1 MGMMGGV
8 FRGLSI
14 ACLVLASVTFGLLAG
29 PPGERAVAHAQGASQ
44 IVVEGNRRVEAE
56 TIRSYF
62 HPPLT
67 AQSIDA
73 ALKALYAT
81 NLFQDVRISQAGG
94 RLIVTVLENPVINK
108 VAFEGNRKAKD
119 EQLAD
124 EIQSKPRGTFSRA
137 VVQADVQRIVDI
149 YQHSGRY
156 DVRVEPKVIELPNNR
171 VDLVFEI
178 NEGGKTGVNRITFIG
193 NRAYS
198 DWRLKDVI
206 KSGETNWLSWIKSN
220 DNFDADRV
228 ESDRDLLRRFY
239 LKNGFADVRIVS
251 ALTEYDP
258 VAKGFNITFTIEE
271 GARYKVASINI
282 VSNVAAVNA
291 EALRYKL
298 RLAPGDVYNADA
310 VEKSVEDITIEIAR
324 RGYPFAIV
332 RPRGDRDFQTHT
344 VTIVFVVEE
353 GPRAYVERINIRGN
367 TRTRDYVIRREFDLV
382 EGDAYN
388 RALVDRAEKRLK
400 GLNFFKTVRVTT
412 EPGSAPDRVIINV
425 EVEEQSTGE
434 FSFSGGFSTSD
445 GLLGEVSVGERNLLG
460 RGQAVRAALQ
470 YGQRAQGAEVSFVE
484 PYMFDTRLAM
494 GMDIFDKRTNSSAYQ
509 SYQSNIF
516 GGNLRFGV
524 PLTDTLTGSVRY
536 TAYQQKIT
544 LPNSLQNC
552 NNINPDF
559 INTFPTPGAFAAFTG
574 NFIAAGSP
582 AQWNCYQ
589 DGEAALPI
597 KMELAQGP
605 VTVSLI
611 GYGLTYNTLDN
622 NRSPTSGLLVDA
634 RQDVAG
640 IGGDVNFIKT
650 TVDSRLYHEVY
661 PDVIGTLRLQ
671 AGYMNGWDGQFVRV
685 LDAFQGG
692 PNLVR
697 GFAPAGF
704 GPRDLTPG
712 TNGDALGGTQYWATS
727 LEFQTPLYFA
737 PKDFGMRLAAFADAG
752 MLWGFNAP
760 TFWPQTGE
768 SMIVADSTKIRSSIG
783 IGLLWD
789 SPLGPL
795 RFDLAWALTR
805 EPYDHPQLFRF
816 GGGTK
821 F

>member
-1 MGMMGGV
+1 MFGV
-8 FRGLSI
+8 
-14 ACLVLASVTFGLLAG
+14 LAG
-29 PPGERAVAHAQGASQ
+29 PPGERGVAHAQSASS

-62 HPPLT
+62 HSPLT
-67 AQSIDA
+67 PASIDA
-73 ALKALYAT
+73 GLKALYAT
-81 NLFQDVRISQAGG
+81 NLFQDVRLSQAGG
-94 RLIVTVLENPVINK
+94 RLIVTVIENPVINR
-108 VAFEGNRKAKD
+108 VAFEGNHKAKD

-137 VVQADVQRIVDI
+137 VVQSDVQRIVDV

-156 DVRVEPKVIELPNNR
+156 DVRVEPKIIELPNNR
-171 VDLVFEI
+171 VDLIFEI
-178 NEGGKTGVNRITFIG
+178 NEGGKTGVNKITFIG
-193 NRAYS
+193 NRAFS

-206 KSGETNWLSWIKSN
+206 KTGEINWLSWIKSN
-220 DNFDADRV
+220 DNFDPDRV
-228 ESDRDLLRRFY
+228 EADRDLLRRFY
-239 LKNGFADVRIVS
+239 LKNGYADVRIVS

-258 VAKGFNITFTIEE
+258 AARGFNVTFTIDE
-271 GARYKVASINI
+271 GSQYKVASVDII
-282 VSNVAAVNA
+282 SNVSAVNA
-291 EALRYKL
+291 DALRGRL
-298 RLAPGDVYNADA
+298 RLAPGNVYNVDA
-310 VEKSVEDITIEIAR
+310 VDKTVEDVSIEIAK
-324 RGYPFAIV
+324 RGYPFSVV
-332 RPRGDRDFQTHT
+332 RPRGERDFQNHT
-344 VTIVFVVEE
+344 VSILFVIEE

-400 GLNFFKTVRVTT
+400 NLNFFKTVKVTT
-412 EPGSAPDRVIINV
+412 EPGSAPDRIVINV
-425 EVEEQSTGE
+425 DVEEQSTGE
-434 FSFSGGFSTSD
+434 FSFSGGYSTSD

-470 YGQRAQGAEVSFVE
+470 YGQRARGFEISFVE

-494 GMDIFDKRTNSSAYQ
+494 GLDLFDKQTNSSAYQ

-516 GGNLRFGV
+516 GGNMRFGI

-536 TAYQQKIT
+536 TGYTQKIT

-559 INTFPTPGAFAAFTG
+559 LNTFPTPGAFASFTG
-574 NFIAAGSP
+574 NYIAAGSP

-622 NRSPTSGLLVDA
+622 NRSPTAGLLVDA

-650 TVDSRLYHEVY
+650 TVDSRFYQEVY

-760 TFWPQTGE
+760 TFWAQTGE
-768 SMIVADSTKIRSSIG
+768 SMVVADSTKIRSSVG

-795 RFDLAWALTR
+795 RFDLAYALTR